1 MVVAL
6 LARTVLAATVGML
19 FWAAAPTALGWEP
32 TTVMTGSMMPRLH
45 PGDIVVARPVATP
58 QLHPGQVLLFDDPDH
73 AGRLRLHRYLQPA
86 ATGMIT
92 TKGDANPTA
101 DSSAVDLK
109 TVHGVGYLRV
119 PYLGLPILWLRT
131 GAWPATLLVGIALLA
146 AGILTRTDKTLR
158 CAIWNQ
164 GCTTDSTAQNPSR
177 QPRRLFRRA
186 SVLACALIIV
196 AALIP
201 EKAHAAAFAGT
212 TRPPQAVFTAATA
225 TAPTGVTCTNN
236 PDSTATISWT
246 YTDVA
251 ANSFDVISGGTVL
264 ASSPGTG
271 RTARISASQLL
282 NLGTTWPIQV
292 RTNLTATPASWSAT
306 STTSTQITVTALL
319 GLAAV
324 RCS

>member
-1 MVVAL
+1 
-6 LARTVLAATVGML
+6 ML
-19 FWAAAPTALGWEP
+19 FWAAAPTVVGWEP

-45 PGDIVVARPVATP
+45 PGDVVVTRPVATP

-86 ATGMIT
+86 TTGMIT

-131 GAWPATLLVGIALLA
+131 GQWPDALLVVMGLLA

-158 CAIWNQ
+158 CAIWNE
-164 GCTTDSTAQNPSR
+164 GCTTDREVPERSR

-186 SVLACALIIV
+186 SVFAGALILV
-196 AALIP
+196 AAMIP

-212 TRPPQAVFTAATA
+212 TRSPQTQFTAATA
-225 TAPTGVTCTNN
+225 VPPTNLTCTNN
-236 PDSTATISWT
+236 PDYTVTIGWT
-246 YTDVA
+246 YNDVTA
-251 ANSFDVISGGTVL
+251 DSFDVITGNTIL
-264 ASSPGTG
+264 ASSPGTS

-282 NLGTTWPIQV
+282 NLGTTTPIQV
-292 RTNLTATPASWSAT
+292 RTNLTPTPPTWSAT
-306 STTSTQITVTALL
+306 SATGTQITVTALA
-319 GLAAV
+319 GLTAV